1 MNNRLGRIIKSPSAS
16 FFPLRMVF
24 AFGLLAVLPGCSLVV
39 MQAAYEEDKE
49 QSQKAIDSV
58 RGQLLAHTQILANH
72 GKSLNEFKLQL
83 RDTVSNVEKAVK
95 ELKTTPQMKMKSPK
109 PGRDGKTTAKPAEP
123 ALKSGRQ
130 NRTLADTRYIRR
142 TYRGLALSY
151 AGGYN
156 EPRGSRYPYRLKP
169 GTRVAIISGD
179 RRGFTRVEVRS
190 GRWVGKKMWVRT
202 RWLVE
207 KAPNR
212 SGGKG

>member
-1 MNNRLGRIIKSPSAS
+1 MNSRCVRLIKSLLERRLT
-16 FFPLRMVF
+16 FRFVCIW
-24 AFGLLAVLPGCSLVV
+24 GLMAMLPGCSLVV
-39 MQAAYEEDKE
+39 MQDDYKEDKE
-49 QSQKAIDSV
+49 QNQKAVESI

-95 ELKTTPQMKMKSPK
+95 ELRAKPKTTMFSPK
-109 PGRDGKTTAKPAEP
+109 PVRKRESTS
-123 ALKSGRQ
+123 KSAIQKKRG
-130 NRTLADTRYIRR
+130 AGTRYIRR
-142 TYRGLALSY
+142 TYRGLSLTY
-151 AGGYN
+151 AGGYD

-179 RRGFTRVEVRS
+179 RRGFTKVEVRS

-212 SGGKG
+212 TGGKS

>member
-1 MNNRLGRIIKSPSAS
+1 MAMLS
-16 FFPLRMVF
+16 
-24 AFGLLAVLPGCSLVV
+24 GCSLVV
-39 MQAAYEEDKE
+39 MQNDYQEDKE
-49 QSQKAIDSV
+49 QNQKAVESI

-95 ELKTTPQMKMKSPK
+95 ELK
-109 PGRDGKTTAKPAEP
+109 AKPKTAMLSSKPERKKESASKP
-123 ALKSGRQ
+123 ANQRKMS
-130 NRTLADTRYIRR
+130 TVTRYIRH
-142 TYRGLALSY
+142 TYRGLSLSY

-169 GTRVAIISGD
+169 GTRVAIITGD
-179 RRGFTRVEVRS
+179 RGGFTKVEVSS

-207 KAPNR
+207 QVPSR
-212 SGGKG
+212 VGGKS